1 MIDIKSTY
9 EVMGFWGM
17 KSRTMEEHR
26 KMAPSTI
33 KCAIITLS
41 DSQSRE
47 YGAAE
52 RPPSTDTSGQL
63 LYENLK
69 EKYQVIGY
77 KLIGDDPRSLILAVD
92 EMIRRGAMVIFTT
105 GGTGIGKR
113 DITIETLR
121 GLFEKELEGFGEI
134 FRYESYKELGA
145 GAILTRATAG
155 IYEDSLIIAL
165 PGSPNA
171 VRTGLNIIIDELGH
185 IIKHMMEHA
194 KNR

>member
-1 MIDIKSTY
+1 
-9 EVMGFWGM
+9 M
-17 KSRTMEEHR
+17 KSKTMEEH
-26 KMAPSTI
+26 KKTAPSMI
-33 KCAIITLS
+33 RCAIITLS

-47 YGAAE
+47 YGTVE

-69 EKYQVIGY
+69 EKYQLIGY
-77 KLIGDDPRSLILAVD
+77 KLIGDDPKSLISAVN
-92 EMIRRGAMVIFTT
+92 EMIRKGAMVIFTT

-134 FRYESYKELGA
+134 FRYESYRELGA

-155 IYEDSLIIAL
+155 IYKDSLIIAL

-171 VRTGLNIIIDELGH
+171 VKMGLNIILDELGH
-185 IIKHMMEHA
+185 IIKHVMEHT

>member
-1 MIDIKSTY
+1 
-9 EVMGFWGM
+9 M
-17 KSRTMEEHR
+17 KSRTMEDHR
-26 KMAPSTI
+26 KMAPSMV

-41 DSQSRE
+41 DSQARE
-47 YGAAE
+47 HGIVE
-52 RPPSTDTSGQL
+52 SPPSTDISGKI
-63 LYENLK
+63 LYENLN

-77 KLIGDDPRSLILAVD
+77 KLIGDEPKNLIKAVN
-92 EMIRRGAMVIFTT
+92 EMIRKGAMVIFTT

-155 IYEDSLIIAL
+155 IYKDSFIIAL

-171 VRTGLNIIIDELGH
+171 VRMGLGIIIDELGH
-185 IIKHMMEHA
+185 IIKHVTEHQ
-194 KNR
+194 NR

>member
-1 MIDIKSTY
+1 
-9 EVMGFWGM
+9 M

-26 KMAPSTI
+26 KTAPSMI

-41 DSQSRE
+41 DSQARE
-47 YGAAE
+47 HGTVE
-52 RPPSTDTSGQL
+52 RPPSTDISGRL

-69 EKYQVIGY
+69 EKYQVMGY
-77 KLIGDDPRSLILAVD
+77 KLIGDDPESLIAAVN
-92 EMIRRGAMVIFTT
+92 EMIRQGAMVIFTT

-145 GAILTRATAG
+145 GVIITRATAG
-155 IYEDSLIIAL
+155 IYKDSLIIAL

-171 VRTGLNIIIDELGH
+171 VKMGLGIILEELGH
-185 IIKHMMEHA
+185 IIKHVREHP
-194 KNR
+194 NH

>member
-1 MIDIKSTY
+1 MR
-9 EVMGFWGM
+9 
-17 KSRTMEEHR
+17 SRTMEEHR
-26 KMAPSTI
+26 KIAPSMI

-47 YGAAE
+47 HGTVE
-52 RPPSTDTSGQL
+52 KPPSTDISGKI

-69 EKYQVIGY
+69 DKYQVIGY
-77 KLIGDDPRSLILAVD
+77 KLIGDDPENLIEAVND
-92 EMIRRGAMVIFTT
+92 MIRKGAMVIFTT
-105 GGTGIGKR
+105 GGTGISKK

-155 IYEDSLIIAL
+155 IYKDSFIIAL

-171 VRTGLNIIIDELGH
+171 VKMGLSIIIDELGH
-185 IIKHMMEHA
+185 IIKHVKEHQ
-194 KNR
+194 NR